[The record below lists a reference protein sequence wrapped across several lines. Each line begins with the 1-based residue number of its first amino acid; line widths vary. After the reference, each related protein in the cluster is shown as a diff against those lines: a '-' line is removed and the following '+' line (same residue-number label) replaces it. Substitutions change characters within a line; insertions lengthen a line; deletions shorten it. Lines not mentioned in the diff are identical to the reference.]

1 MKSVTELSEYRDWL
15 FDLKQQIKTTQAK
28 AALTVNSHLIM
39 LYWDLGKQIVEKQ
52 ERSKWG
58 SSFIEQLSKDLKEE
72 FPEVTGFSVTNLNY
86 CRRFFNFYSRAD
98 YENKSLD
105 SICPQA
111 GGKLQDVDCK
121 GNLIRP
127 QPVGKLQ
134 DVGCNE
140 NLIRPQLVDEL
151 QNVDCNGNLI
161 HPQTVGKLQDVSCN
175 ENLIR
180 PQPVDE
186 LQNVGCNGN
195 LIRPQAGDELQ
206 NVGCNGNLIRPQAVD
221 ELQNVGCNGNLIR
234 PQAVGELDIAKIALI
249 PWGHQ
254 RLIIDKCKT
263 VEQALF
269 YINKT
274 IENNWSRTVLEYQIS
289 IDLYSRQGK
298 AVTNFS
304 LTLPALQ
311 SDLAN
316 EMMKDPYNFDFLR
329 LSEKVKETD
338 FEKALVEHISHFLPE
353 LGIGFAYMGRQFTLK
368 VGEDEYRTDL
378 LFYHTRLRCYVI
390 IELKT
395 KKFEPEFVGKL
406 NFYITAV
413 NELVK
418 GEYDRPTM
426 GMLLCKNKNNYAVEF
441 SLKDINNPIG
451 VSTFHYIEL
460 TDDMKASLPTAE
472 ELQNELLNF
481 ERMHEAKQNEKRKK
495 EK

>member
-39 LYWDLGKQIVEKQ
+39 LYWDLGRQIVEKQ
-52 ERSKWG
+52 EGSEWG
-58 SSFIEQLSKDLKEE
+58 SSFIEQLSKDLREE
-72 FPEVTGFSVTNLNY
+72 FPDMAGFSVTNLKY
-86 CRRFFNFYSRAD
+86 CRRFFRLYSGIEN
-98 YENKSLD
+98 ENKSF
-105 SICPQA
+105 
-111 GGKLQDVDCK
+111 G
-121 GNLIRP
+121 LIRP
-127 QPVGKLQ
+127 QAGDELK
-134 DVGCNE
+134 DVDGNG
-140 NLIRPQLVDEL
+140 NSIRPQAVDEL
-151 QNVDCNGNLI
+151 QNVDCNENLI
-161 HPQTVGKLQDVSCN
+161 HPQAVGKLQDVDCN
-175 ENLIR
+175 E
-180 PQPVDE
+180 
-186 LQNVGCNGN
+186 
-195 LIRPQAGDELQ
+195 
-206 NVGCNGNLIRPQAVD
+206 NLIRPQAVD

-234 PQAVGELDIAKIALI
+234 PQVGDELDITKIALI

-254 RLIIDKCKT
+254 KLIIDKCKA

-289 IDLYSRQGK
+289 IDLHSRQGK

-329 LSEKVKETD
+329 LSEKIKETD

-368 VGEDEYRTDL
+368 LGEDEYRTDL

-426 GMLLCKNKNNYAVEF
+426 GMLLCKNKNNYAVEY

-481 ERMHEAKQNEKRKK
+481 ERMHEAKQNEKRKN